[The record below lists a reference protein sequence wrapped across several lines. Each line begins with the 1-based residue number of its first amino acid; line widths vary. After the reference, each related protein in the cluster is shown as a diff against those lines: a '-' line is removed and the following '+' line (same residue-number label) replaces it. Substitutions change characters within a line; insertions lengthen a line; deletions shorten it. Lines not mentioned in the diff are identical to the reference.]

1 MRKARAT
8 AFTILAL
15 AAPAAILSMSGSHSS
30 EDSVD
35 ISIARDGAPRD
46 CDDFRVEAGGRA
58 VATASQHLTVPAA
71 AAELSLA
78 AAPRGGIS
86 VSGWGGKDY
95 DLLACKAAVGPDR
108 AAAAAG
114 LAGISVAVQGGAVE
128 TSGPAGKDWMVYWI
142 VRAPRGAAMNLST
155 HNGPLSV
162 RQAEGTFTI
171 RGTNGPVSL
180 DGVEGSVSVEVNN
193 GPVAIS
199 NGGGDV
205 QVRTHNGPIAVT
217 LEGDEW
223 QGEGLDARAVNGPLS
238 VDIAEGYRGGVR
250 VESSGHAPWSCSGPC
265 ERGERAGD
273 DGSRSL
279 EIGPQPARV
288 RLSTVNG
295 PVAIAT
301 R

>member
-1 MRKARAT
+1 MRKARAA

-15 AAPAAILSMSGSHSS
+15 AAPAAVLSTGGSRDH
-30 EDSVD
+30 DFVNL
-35 ISIARDGAPRD
+35 SIAHDGEPETCAD
-46 CDDFRVEAGGRA
+46 VHVEAGGRP
-58 VATASQHLTVPAA
+58 VETATQHWTVPGST
-71 AAELSLA
+71 AELSLA
-78 AAPRGGIS
+78 AAPRGG
-86 VSGWGGKDY
+86 VTVTGWSGKDY
-95 DLLACKAAVGPDR
+95 DLLACKAAVGSDR
-108 AAAAAG
+108 ADAATG
-114 LAGISVAVQGGAVE
+114 LAAISVAVNGGAVE
-128 TSGPAGKDWMVYWI
+128 SSGPAERDWLVYWI
-142 VRAPRGAAMNLST
+142 VRAPRGATMNLST

-162 RQAEGTFTI
+162 RAAEGTFTI
-171 RGTNGPVSL
+171 RGANGPVSL
-180 DGVEGSVSVEVNN
+180 DEVVGSVSVEVDN

-217 LEGDEW
+217 LAGDEW

-265 ERGERAGD
+265 GRGEPSWD
-273 DGSRSL
+273 DGGRSL

-295 PVAIAT
+295 PVAIEA